1 MTKQEKAIQRYKE
14 AGWIF
19 VAYEEKRLNN
29 KVFTVARMSMP
40 NSNQKDIL
48 INNRGG
54 IGGFASNLGI

>member
-1 MTKQEKAIQRYKE
+1 MTKQEKSIQRYKE

-19 VAYEEKRLNN
+19 VSYEERKLNN
-29 KVFTVARMSMP
+29 KFFKVARMSMP
-40 NSNQKDIL
+40 NSNQKDIF